1 MDGICKE
8 HYSVKEQDGF
18 IAIYEL
24 DENDNEISL
33 IKVTDIPTEYL
44 TETDLIEI
52 EKGMKVYT
60 TRELNKILEDLE

>member
-1 MDGICKE
+1 M
-8 HYSVKEQDGF
+8 
-18 IAIYEL
+18 YEL
-24 DENDNEISL
+24 DANNNEVNL

-60 TRELNKILEDLE
+60 TKELNKILEDFE